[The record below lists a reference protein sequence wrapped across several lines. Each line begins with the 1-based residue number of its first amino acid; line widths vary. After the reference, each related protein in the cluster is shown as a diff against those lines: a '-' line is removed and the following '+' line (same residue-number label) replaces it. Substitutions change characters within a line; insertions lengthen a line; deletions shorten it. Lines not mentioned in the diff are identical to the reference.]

1 MPLTVLV
8 PKYRR
13 DPNAMVHSAYV
24 GVAQGNRTVTT
35 VNSFNKNT
43 ERMET
48 TRVFGQNT
56 LARGQSGH
64 AGTFIL
70 GGMVT
75 TLDEVEYLV
84 EAAKEK
90 KFVRQKSSSEIA
102 AMCHELQ
109 ERRNEQIKYLRKNP
123 SEIPQVK
130 PRRRGLFLPTGVR
143 MVPTGVPGL
152 RIAVGV

>member
-24 GVAQGNRTVTT
+24 GTAPGARSVTT
-35 VNSFNKNT
+35 VRTFNKNT

-109 ERRNEQIKYLRKNP
+109 ERRNERIKYLRKNP
-123 SEIPQVK
+123 SEIPQAK
-130 PRRRGLFLPTGVR
+130 PKRRGLFLPKGVR
-143 MVPTGVPGL
+143 MVPMGAPGL
-152 RIAVGV
+152 RIAIGV